1 MKKYLQRIPSIHS
14 FNVTDSVSHVISII
28 ERVLRPS
35 FSIYFPFFV
44 RFIMYNLAFSS
55 WWCLD
60 RVLCLKSGCFVLFV
74 WMLRSPSCNSKKV
87 NENAYPDIT
96 TPGLDNILLFL
107 SAEKEITKELGGY
120 SY

>member
-1 MKKYLQRIPSIHS
+1 
-14 FNVTDSVSHVISII
+14 
-28 ERVLRPS
+28 
-35 FSIYFPFFV
+35 
-44 RFIMYNLAFSS
+44 
-55 WWCLD
+55 
-60 RVLCLKSGCFVLFV
+60 
-74 WMLRSPSCNSKKV
+74 V